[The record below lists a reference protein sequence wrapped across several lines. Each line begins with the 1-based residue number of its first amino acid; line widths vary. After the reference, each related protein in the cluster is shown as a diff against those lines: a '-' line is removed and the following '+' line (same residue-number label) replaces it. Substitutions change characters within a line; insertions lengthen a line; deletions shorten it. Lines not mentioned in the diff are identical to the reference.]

1 MFVRL
6 GWKACQG
13 QTLYIITKIRKLR
26 TKKFNTIGP
35 GVVQCSCLIGVIEL
49 MEAVSPK
56 ARMIKTQ
63 SD

>member
-1 MFVRL
+1 MFDRL
-6 GWKACQG
+6 ALKACQG

-26 TKKFNTIGP
+26 TKKFYNIGP

-49 MEAVSPK
+49 IEAVSPK

-63 SD
+63 LD